1 MCRLCKST
9 ICDQRHLLS
18 CKVLKSE
25 VPELKK
31 SNVKYHH
38 IYGNIENIIPAIKLF
53 SKISERREELL
64 EILDA
69 SKSNETL

>member
-1 MCRLCKST
+1 MCRLCKSA

-18 CKVLKSE
+18 CNVLKRE
-25 VPELKK
+25 VPELKH

-38 IYGNIENIIPAIKLF
+38 IYGSIEQMIPAIKLF

-64 EILDA
+64 EILDT
-69 SKSNETL
+69 SDFN